1 MSESLSDIL
10 ETTEAERLAVDARAM
25 LEAGPWRERSPMAS
39 ALNCLGE
46 IYLRQGKLA
55 EAEPVFRQ
63 SLSAWAKATTKET
76 SYTVGPLRNLAQIH
90 FQRQEYG
97 PARDLLNRA
106 QVLVEEIHGADH
118 PSLAGIFNQQAAIY
132 RVEGNGAKAESLY
145 RHALEI
151 QERILGPGHPDVA
164 ETLRNYAAV
173 LEEHGREAEA
183 GDLLARARSIPGWP
197 GARSE

>member
-1 MSESLSDIL
+1 MDDQPHGIVRSWHPNGIPRAEYRYEHGVLSDARAWSDSGMAL
-10 ETTEAERLAVDARAM
+10 PGTEAERLAVDARAM

-132 RVEGNGAKAESLY
+132 RVEGNGAKAESL
-145 RHALEI
+145 
-151 QERILGPGHPDVA
+151 
-164 ETLRNYAAV
+164 
-173 LEEHGREAEA
+173 
-183 GDLLARARSIPGWP
+183 
-197 GARSE
+197 